1 MIFCMTIFTD
11 ENPAIPSQSP
21 GRLSKRT
28 GQADRQ
34 ADRQAYR
41 QADRQGSDSKK
52 ADSPQKGN
60 RHAASM

>member
-34 ADRQAYR
+34 AYR